1 MSKKILVISSLL
13 VFCLFLGGC
22 GAKLKN
28 GEEAIVSFSDDSI
41 TAGEFY
47 TLLKEKYA
55 ADEIVDLIDETLL
68 NKEYEKTTDEDVYVN
83 ENLESAKEQ
92 AGEDFELYLQQYY
105 NVDSES
111 EFKDVLRLS
120 YKRNLWVQD
129 YIESTT
135 TDEEVETYYNEK
147 IVGDMELSHILI
159 TPDVASDA
167 SDSEKTE
174 AENKAKEEAEEVIEK
189 LNNGEDFADLAK
201 EYSDDESN
209 KDNGGSLGSI
219 NREGYDEN
227 FIEGAIPL
235 KVGEYTKEPVKSTYG
250 YHIILKTNQEEK
262 PELDDEEKDKIKTSI
277 AEDKLE
283 ADSSL
288 ALTALEA
295 LRNKYEMKINDSDIN
310 KAYEDRVDEMYA
322 NNNTSSSTNTES
334 TN

>member
-1 MSKKILVISSLL
+1 MNKKILIVSSFLAI
-13 VFCLFLGGC
+13 CLFLGGC
-22 GAKLKN
+22 GAKLEN
-28 GEEAIVSFSDDSI
+28 GEEAIVSFSDSSI
-41 TAGEFY
+41 TADDFY

-68 NKEYEKTTDEDVYVN
+68 NKEYEKTTEEDVYVN

-92 AGEDFELYLQQYY
+92 AGEDFNLYLQQYY
-105 NVDSES
+105 NVDNES
-111 EFKDVLRLS
+111 EFKDILRLT

-129 YIESTT
+129 YIESTV

-147 IVGDMELSHILI
+147 VVGDMELSHILI

-167 SDSEKTE
+167 SDSEKTKAEEE
-174 AENKAKEEAEEVIEK
+174 AQKEAEEVIEK
-189 LNNGEDFADLAK
+189 LNNGESFEDLAK

-209 KDNGGSLGSI
+209 KNDGGSLGFI

-235 KVGEYTKEPVKSTYG
+235 EINEYTKEPVKSAYG
-250 YHIILKTNQEEK
+250 YHIILKTDEKDK
-262 PELDDEEKDKIKTSI
+262 PELNDEEKEKIKTSI
-277 AEDKLE
+277 AEEKLN
-283 ADSSL
+283 ADSTL

-295 LRNKYEMKINDSDIN
+295 LRDKYEMKINDSDIN

-322 NNNTSSSTNTES
+322 NNNASTEAES